1 MNLKCERLD
10 HFGKGICY
18 HNGKI
23 VFVKN
28 LLPEEEAEIKIIV
41 NKKNYSEGKIINL
54 TKQSPNRI
62 IPKCPYENCGCN
74 LKHLKYE
81 KQLIFKEEKVKDII
95 KRYTKTN
102 TKINHI
108 VPCPKQNNYRNKI
121 TLKSNGKLGYHKEK
135 SNDIISITKC
145 ELVSSNVNK
154 IITILNTLDLS
165 KVKEIVMKE
174 FDEIML
180 SITGT
185 IDIEPL
191 KNIVNSIYVNNK
203 LVHGNEFI
211 ETNILETKF
220 KILPNSFF
228 QVNKHMISKLYEI
241 VLNYAGKNKNQKV
254 LDLYCGTGTM
264 TLLLSKYFK
273 EVTGIEINEES
284 IKCANI
290 NKELNNIKNVKFICE
305 DASKLKDLKADII
318 IVDPPR
324 SGLTNEGIKDI
335 LNINPTKI
343 IYVSCDPMTLARD
356 LKTLNEKYEIKEIT
370 PVDMFPNTYHVECVC
385 LLERCLVLIK

>member
-18 HNGKI
+18 NNGKI

-28 LLPEEEAEIKIIV
+28 LLPEEEAEIKITV
-41 NKKNYSEGKIINL
+41 TKKNYAEGKIMTL
-54 TKQSPNRI
+54 KKQSPDRI
-62 IPKCPYENCGCN
+62 IPKCPYENCGCS
-74 LKHLKYE
+74 LKHLNYK

-95 KRYTKTN
+95 KRYTNIN

-108 VPCPKQNNYRNKI
+108 VSCPKQNNYRNKI

-135 SNDIISITKC
+135 SNDIIPITKC

-165 KVKEIVMKE
+165 KVKEIVIKE
-174 FDEIML
+174 LDEIML

-185 IDIEPL
+185 LDITPL
-191 KNIVNSIYVNNK
+191 KTIVNSIYINNK
-203 LVHGNEFI
+203 LVYGSEFI

-228 QVNKHMISKLYEI
+228 QVNKYMTSKLYET
-241 VLNYAGKNKNQKV
+241 VLKYAGKNKNQKV

-264 TLLLSKYFK
+264 TILLSKHFK
-273 EVTGIEINEES
+273 EVIGIEINKES

-290 NKELNNIKNVKFICE
+290 NKEINDIKNVKFICE

-356 LKTLNEKYEIKEIT
+356 LKKLNDKYEIKEIT
-370 PVDMFPNTYHVECVC
+370 PVDMFPNTYHVETVT
-385 LLERCLVLIK
+385 LLEKK